1 MTNEQKTL
9 NELNEEIVLLL
20 TKKVGVVNTFRF
32 INQFTKGQSNYT
44 LQRRELY
51 KDYSLSKI
59 LSEIKKAR
67 IKHKNI

>member
-9 NELNEEIVLLL
+9 SELNEEIVLLL

-32 INQFTKGQSNYT
+32 INQFTKGQSDYT
-44 LQRRELY
+44 LERRDLY
-51 KDYSLSKI
+51 KEYSLNQI

-67 IKHKNI
+67 PKRK

>member
-9 NELNEEIVLLL
+9 SELNEEIVLLL

-32 INQFTKGQSNYT
+32 INQFTKGQSDYT
-44 LQRRELY
+44 LERRDMY
-51 KDYSLSKI
+51 KEYSLNQI

-67 IKHKNI
+67 PKRK